1 MKQISILI
9 LLFLGFLISPP
20 AFAQEDDATGGAE
33 LTGADGDVRA
43 PKLKRVAMPD
53 CPTKEVRGV
62 CVDAA
67 TKAPLAGIMLRALDN
82 ANFTAMS
89 GDNGEFVIK
98 VPVHTTALYVHSPQ
112 YLSLQVAIV
121 GEASKLYGAVG
132 DASKRPTEGLTIEM
146 LPDVFRPMFTK
157 ETNIVAA
164 NSQTIT
170 STTSQTIE
178 SDVED
183 LMGADVHTLNRSGNP
198 GNGAAMFIR
207 GLNSLNAN
215 AQPLV
220 VIDGVIQDMQQTRT
234 SLHDGDYNNIL
245 LNINPDDI
253 DKVTVL
259 KNATA
264 LYGAKGS
271 NGVILIETK
280 RGHSMATRI
289 DANVGVGVTLQPRLP
304 SMMDAAQYRIYASE
318 MLGSYPTINQYTD
331 PTTFKFLID
340 DPSKYYYAM
349 YHNDTDWTKEVYH
362 TAMTQNYSI
371 NVQGGDDI
379 GMYNLSL
386 GYTDGQS
393 TAKENGFNRLNV
405 RFNTDI
411 SILRQLNVRFDMSY
425 TKINRD
431 VFDGGAPADF
441 SAAPVSSPTFLA
453 LIKSPFLNP
462 YTYNNVS
469 RYFSSTL
476 SEADDYLI
484 MLDTDLSLGNPTAV
498 LQNGSGINKNRV
510 ESNRFNTVIAPRFDF
525 NKHLSLTETFS
536 YTLDR
541 ISQRY
546 YRPNNGMPLFLIE
559 GIGSVQN
566 KAMSMFSKETSISS
580 DTRLSLTTHLSP
592 LTSQHTLN
600 AFVGLRYLNFAYD
613 NNQPEGQ
620 YANAAND
627 KTPNISTNMD
637 FYDAT
642 GTNDQWRSLT
652 WYANADYN
660 YRNRYYLQASLSME
674 GNSRFGKESKG
685 VKIGGIKWGLFPSI
699 QAGWVITNEEWFQK
713 LTSHHSP
720 LTSLNYLLLRAG
732 WDLSG
737 NDDISNYAART
748 SFGISKYLWMATA
761 AQLDNIGNEE
771 ISCERTSKFNFG
783 LKASLLRNRIGID
796 FDYYI
801 HRTNDLLT
809 LKHFDNLV
817 AGIDNYWSNGGSLSN
832 TGFELTLT
840 GKPVVGKSLQ
850 MELGA
855 SVGHY
860 ANKVKSLP
868 NNSLIYVDGQQTAQG
883 YTSSIYGT
891 ENIATIVGQPVGVFY
906 GYKTDGVFATD
917 ADAHVYANPIS
928 SSIGGEYLRLI
939 DATGASQYFKA
950 GDVCFVDINND
961 GIISEADKTIIGDPN
976 PDIYGNIFANVNWKN
991 LTFYLGLSYSLG
1003 NDIYNYQRSVLEGGS
1018 NFYNQTTTMTNRW
1031 RTEGQQ
1037 TDVPRIS
1044 YGDPMGNS
1052 RFSDRWIE
1060 DGSYLRL
1067 KTLRL
1072 TYKVPVSLSWL
1083 QGLAL
1088 WGEANNLFTVT
1099 RYVGSDP
1106 EGSASNAVLY
1116 QGIDTGNV
1124 AMGRSFTFGMRIN
1137 L

>member
-1 MKQISILI
+1 MRRLSILI
-9 LLFLGFLISPP
+9 FSFFNFVVLTSPALG
-20 AFAQEDDATGGAE
+20 QDDDATAKAT
-33 LTGADGDVRA
+33 LQDADGDAHA
-43 PKLKRVAMPD
+43 PKFKRVTVPD
-53 CPTKEVRGV
+53 CPTKEVRGI
-62 CVDAA
+62 CIDAA
-67 TKAPLAGIMLRALDN
+67 TKAPLAGIMLMALDN
-82 ANFTAMS
+82 VNFTAMTE
-89 GDNGEFVIK
+89 DNGEFVIK
-98 VPVHTTALYVHSPQ
+98 VPVYTTALYVHSPQ
-112 YLSLQVAIV
+112 YISLQVAIV
-121 GEASKLYGAVG
+121 GEGSQRS
-132 DASKRPTEGLTIEM
+132 DSGLKIEM

-157 ETNIVAA
+157 ETSIIAA
-164 NSQTIT
+164 NTHSIT
-170 STTSQTIE
+170 NTTSHSIE
-178 SDVED
+178 SDIGD
-183 LMGADVHTLNRSGNP
+183 IMGTDVHTLNRSGNP
-198 GNGAAMFIR
+198 GNGSAMFIR

-215 AQPLV
+215 AQPLI

-234 SLHDGDYNNIL
+234 SLHDGDYTNLL
-245 LNINPDDI
+245 LNINPEDI

-289 DANVGVGVTLQPRLP
+289 DANVGVGVSLIPRLP
-304 SMMDAAQYRIYASE
+304 TMMDASQYRIYASE
-318 MLGSYPTINQYTD
+318 MLGTYPTISQYTD

-362 TAMTQNYSI
+362 TAMNQNYNI

-411 SILRQLNVRFDMSY
+411 SILRQLKVRFDMSY

-476 SEADDYLI
+476 SEADDYLT

-498 LQNGSGINKNRV
+498 LQNGKGINKNRV
-510 ESNRFNTVIAPRFDF
+510 ESNHFNTVVAPRFDF
-525 NKHLSLTETFS
+525 NSWLSLTETFS

-546 YRPNNGMPLFLIE
+546 YRPNNGMPMFLIE

-580 DTRLSLTTHLSP
+580 DTRLALTTHFSP
-592 LTSQHTLN
+592 HAPQHTLN
-600 AFVGLRYLNFAYD
+600 AFVGFRYLNFAYD

-642 GTNDQWRSLT
+642 GTNDQWRSMT
-652 WYANADYN
+652 WYVNADYN
-660 YRNRYYLQASLSME
+660 YRSRYYLQASLSME

-685 VKIGGIKWGLFPSI
+685 VKIGGVKWGLFPSI
-699 QAGWVITNEEWFQK
+699 QLGWAISNEAWFQK
-713 LTSHHSP
+713 LFNSSN
-720 LTSLNYLLLRAG
+720 SQFLNYLLLRAG

-748 SFGISKYLWMATA
+748 SFGISKYLWKATA

-783 LKASLLRNRIGID
+783 LKASLFKNRIGID

-832 TGFELTLT
+832 TGFELALSA
-840 GKPVVGKSLQ
+840 KPVVCKSLQ
-850 MELGA
+850 IELGA
-855 SVGHY
+855 SIGHY
-860 ANKVKSLP
+860 VNKVKSLP
-868 NNSLIYVDGQQTAQG
+868 DNSLIYLDGKQTAQG

-906 GYKTDGVFATD
+906 GYKTNGVFATD
-917 ADAHVYANPIS
+917 QEASTAAAVPGASPS
-928 SSIGGEYLRLI
+928 GSGGYLYLT
-939 DATGASQYFKA
+939 DATGARQNFHA
-950 GDVCFVDINND
+950 GDTRFVDINGD
-961 GIISEADKTIIGDPN
+961 GEIGEADKTIIGDPN
-976 PDIYGNIFANVNWKN
+976 PDIYGNIFANVHWKN
-991 LTFYLGLSYSLG
+991 LTLYLGFNYSLG
-1003 NDIYNYQRSVLEGGS
+1003 NDIYNYQRSVLEGGN
-1018 NFYNQTTTMTNRW
+1018 NFYNQTTNMTNRW

-1060 DGSYLRL
+1060 NGSYLRL

-1106 EGSASNAVLY
+1106 EFSASNAVLY
-1116 QGIDTGNV
+1116 QGIDPGNV
-1124 AMGRSFTFGMRIN
+1124 AMGRTFTFGMRIN

>member
-1 MKQISILI
+1 MKQSSILI
-9 LLFLGFLISPP
+9 LSFFGFLISPP
-20 AFAQEDDATGGAE
+20 AFAQENDATGEA
-33 LTGADGDVRA
+33 LVASADGETRA
-43 PKLKRVAMPD
+43 PKLKRVAVPD
-53 CPTKEVRGV
+53 CPTKEVRGI
-62 CVDAA
+62 CIDAA

-89 GDNGEFVIK
+89 EDNGEFVIK
-98 VPVHTTALYVHSPQ
+98 VPLHTTALYVHSPQ

-121 GEASKLYGAVG
+121 G
-132 DASKRPTEGLTIEM
+132 DTPNGLKIDM

-157 ETNIVAA
+157 ETNIVAT
-164 NSQTIT
+164 NTQSVTN
-170 STTSQTIE
+170 TTSHSIE
-178 SDVED
+178 ADAGD
-183 LMGADVHTLNRSGNP
+183 IMGADVHTLNRSGNP

-215 AQPLV
+215 AQPLI
-220 VIDGVIQDMQQTRT
+220 VIDGVIQDIQQTRT
-234 SLHDGDYNNIL
+234 SLHDGDYTNLL
-245 LNINPDDI
+245 LNINPEDI

-289 DANVGVGVTLQPRLP
+289 DANVGVGVSLQPRLP
-304 SMMDAAQYRIYASE
+304 SMMNASQYRIYATE
-318 MLGSYPTINQYTD
+318 MLGTYPTINQYTD

-362 TAMTQNYSI
+362 TAMTQNYNI

-411 SILRQLNVRFDMSY
+411 SILRKLSVRFDMSY

-476 SEADDYLI
+476 SEADDYLN

-498 LQNGSGINKNRV
+498 LKNGSGINKNRV

-559 GIGSVQN
+559 GIGTVQN
-566 KAMSMFSKETSISS
+566 KAMSMFSKETTICS
-580 DTRLSLTTHLSP
+580 DTRLNFDLNSKAARRSTPHS
-592 LTSQHTLN
+592 LN
-600 AFVGLRYLNFAYD
+600 AFVGVRYLNFAYD

-660 YRNRYYLQASLSME
+660 YRNRYYLQATLSME

-685 VKIGGIKWGLFPSI
+685 VKIGGVKWGLFPSI
-699 QAGWVITNEEWFQK
+699 QVGWAISNEEWFQK
-713 LTSHHSP
+713 LVNSSTRQ
-720 LTSLNYLLLRAG
+720 LVNYLLLRAG

-761 AQLDNIGNEE
+761 AQLNNIGNEE
-771 ISCERTSKFNFG
+771 ISCERTSKFNVG
-783 LKASLLRNRIGID
+783 LKASLFKNRVGID

-832 TGFELTLT
+832 TGFELTLS

-850 MELGA
+850 VELGA

-860 ANKVKSLP
+860 VNKVKSLP
-868 NNSLIYVDGQQTAQG
+868 NNSLIYVDGQLTAQG

-917 ADAHVYANPIS
+917 QEALAAGAVYS
-928 SSIGGEYLRLI
+928 SSDNGGYLYLT
-939 DATGASQYFKA
+939 DATGARQNFHA
-950 GDVCFVDINND
+950 GDMHFVDINGD
-961 GIISEADKTIIGDPN
+961 GEIGEADKTIIGDPN

-991 LTFYLGLSYSLG
+991 LTLYLGFNYSLG

-1044 YGDPMGNS
+1044 
-1052 RFSDRWIE
+1052 
-1060 DGSYLRL
+1060 
-1067 KTLRL
+1067 
-1072 TYKVPVSLSWL
+1072 
-1083 QGLAL
+1083 
-1088 WGEANNLFTVT
+1088 
-1099 RYVGSDP
+1099 
-1106 EGSASNAVLY
+1106 
-1116 QGIDTGNV
+1116 
-1124 AMGRSFTFGMRIN
+1124 
-1137 L
+1137 

>member
-1 MKQISILI
+1 MRRLSII
-9 LLFLGFLISPP
+9 IFSFLSVIVITH
-20 AFAQEDDATGGAE
+20 AQNAVED
-33 LTGADGDVRA
+33 VNA
-43 PKLKRVAMPD
+43 PKFKRVTVPD
-53 CPTKEVRGV
+53 YPTKEVRGI
-62 CVDAA
+62 CIDAT

-82 ANFTAMS
+82 NNYTAMTE
-89 GDNGEFVIK
+89 DNGEFVIK
-98 VPVHTTALYVHSPQ
+98 VPVYTTALYVHSPQ
-112 YLSLQVAIV
+112 YISLQVAIA
-121 GEASKLYGAVG
+121 E
-132 DASKRPTEGLTIEM
+132 DASSGLKIQM

-157 ETNIVAA
+157 ETSIVAA
-164 NSQTIT
+164 NTQSIT
-170 STTSQTIE
+170 NTTSHTIE
-178 SDVED
+178 TDAGNI
-183 LMGADVHTLNRSGNP
+183 MGADVHTLNRSGVP
-198 GNGAAMFIR
+198 GSGSAMFIR

-215 AQPLV
+215 AQPLI
-220 VIDGVIQDMQQTRT
+220 VIDGIIQDMQQTRS
-234 SLHDGDYNNIL
+234 SLHDGDYANLL
-245 LNINPDDI
+245 LNINPEDI

-264 LYGAKGS
+264 IYGAKGS

-289 DANVGVGVTLQPRLP
+289 DANVGVGVSLVPRLP
-304 SMMDAAQYRIYASE
+304 TMMNANQYRIYASE
-318 MLGSYPTINQYTD
+318 MLGTYPTISQFTD

-340 DPSKYYYAM
+340 APSKYYYAM
-349 YHNDTDWTKEVYH
+349 YHNDTDWTNEVYH
-362 TAMTQNYSI
+362 TAMTQNYNI

-411 SILRQLNVRFDMSY
+411 NILRQLKVQFDMSY

-453 LIKSPFLNP
+453 LIKSPFLSP

-476 SEADDYLI
+476 SEADDYLT

-498 LQNGSGINKNRV
+498 LHNGKGINKNRV
-510 ESNRFNTVIAPRFDF
+510 ESNHFNTVIAPRFEF
-525 NKHLSLTETFS
+525 NSWLSLTETFS

-546 YRPNNGMPLFLIE
+546 YRPNNGMPMFLIE

-566 KAMSMFSKETSISS
+566 KAMSMFSKENTISS
-580 DTRLSLTTHLSP
+580 DTRLQLKKQMGPHS
-592 LTSQHTLN
+592 LN
-600 AFVGLRYLNFAYD
+600 AFVGVRYLNFAYD

-642 GTNDQWRSLT
+642 GTNDEWRSLT

-685 VKIGGIKWGLFPSI
+685 MKIGGVKWGIFPSV
-699 QAGWVITNEEWFQK
+699 QLGWVISNEAWFQ
-713 LTSHHSP
+713 
-720 LTSLNYLLLRAG
+720 SLNTQHSTLNFINYLILKAG

-748 SFGISKYLWMATA
+748 SFGISKYLWKATA
-761 AQLDNIGNEE
+761 AQLNNIGNEE

-783 LKASLLRNRIGID
+783 LKASLFNNRIGID

-832 TGFELTLT
+832 KGFELTLSA
-840 GKPVVGKSLQ
+840 KPVVSKSLQ
-850 MELGA
+850 IELGA
-855 SVGHY
+855 SIGHY
-860 ANKVKSLP
+860 VNEVKSLP
-868 NNSLIYVDGQQTAQG
+868 NNSLIYLDGKQTAQG
-883 YTSSIYGT
+883 YTSSIYGI

-906 GYKTDGVFATD
+906 GYKTNGVLATD
-917 ADAHVYANPIS
+917 QEASTAGAK
-928 SSIGGEYLRLI
+928 GYLYLT
-939 DATGASQYFKA
+939 DATGARQDFHA
-950 GDVCFVDINND
+950 GDMRFVDINGD
-961 GIISEADKTIIGDPN
+961 GEISEADKTIIGDPN

-991 LTFYLGLSYSLG
+991 LTLHLGFNYSLG

-1018 NFYNQTTTMTNRW
+1018 NFYNQTTNMTNRW

-1044 YGDPMGNS
+1044 YGDPMGNN

-1072 TYKVPVSLSWL
+1072 TYKVPVNLSWL

-1099 RYVGSDP
+1099 RYLGSDP
-1106 EGSASNAVLY
+1106 EFSANNAVLY
-1116 QGIDTGNV
+1116 QGIDPGNV
-1124 AMGRSFTFGMRIN
+1124 AQSRSFTFGMRIN

>member
-1 MKQISILI
+1 MRRLSILI
-9 LLFLGFLISPP
+9 FSLFSFIVITH
-20 AFAQEDDATGGAE
+20 AQTF
-33 LTGADGDVRA
+33 
-43 PKLKRVAMPD
+43 KRVTMPD
-53 CPTKEVRGV
+53 CPTKEVRGI
-62 CVDAA
+62 CIDAA
-67 TKAPLAGIMLRALDN
+67 TKAPLAGIMLSALDN
-82 ANFTAMS
+82 NNFTAMTE
-89 GDNGEFVIK
+89 DNGEFVIK

-112 YLSLQVAIV
+112 YISLQVAIA
-121 GEASKLYGAVG
+121 ENAS
-132 DASKRPTEGLTIEM
+132 TGLKIEM

-157 ETNIVAA
+157 ETSIVAA
-164 NSQTIT
+164 NTQSIT
-170 STTSQTIE
+170 NTTSHTIE
-178 SDVED
+178 TDAGNI
-183 LMGADVHTLNRSGNP
+183 MGADVHTLNRSGVP
-198 GNGAAMFIR
+198 GSGSAMFIR

-215 AQPLV
+215 AQPLI
-220 VIDGVIQDMQQTRT
+220 VIDGIIQDMQQTRS
-234 SLHDGDYNNIL
+234 SLHDGDYANLL
-245 LNINPDDI
+245 LNINPEDI

-289 DANVGVGVTLQPRLP
+289 DANVGVGVSLVPRLP
-304 SMMDAAQYRIYASE
+304 TMMDANQYRVYASE
-318 MLGSYPTINQYTD
+318 MLGTYPTISQFTD

-362 TAMTQNYSI
+362 TAMTQNYNI

-411 SILRQLNVRFDMSY
+411 SILRQLKVQFDMSY

-453 LIKSPFLNP
+453 LIKSPFLSP

-476 SEADDYLI
+476 SEADDYLT

-498 LQNGSGINKNRV
+498 LQNGKGINKNRV
-510 ESNRFNTVIAPRFDF
+510 ESNHFNTVIAPRFDF
-525 NKHLSLTETFS
+525 NSWLSLTETFS

-546 YRPNNGMPLFLIE
+546 YRPNNGMPMFLIE

-566 KAMSMFSKETSISS
+566 KAMSMFSKENAISS
-580 DTRLSLTTHLSP
+580 DTRLTLTSHLSP
-592 LTSQHTLN
+592 LTSHLSPLTSHHSLN
-600 AFVGLRYLNFAYD
+600 AFVGVRYLNFAYD

-642 GTNDQWRSLT
+642 GTNDKWRSLT

-685 VKIGGIKWGLFPSI
+685 MKIGGVKWGLFPSV
-699 QAGWVITNEEWFQK
+699 QLGWVISNEKWFQS
-713 LTSHHSP
+713 LTSHSSKATGRRDSGNP
-720 LTSLNYLLLRAG
+720 LTPINYLLLKAG

-748 SFGISKYLWMATA
+748 SFGISKYLWKATA
-761 AQLDNIGNEE
+761 AQLNNIGNEE

-783 LKASLLRNRIGID
+783 LKASLLNNRVAID

-832 TGFELTLT
+832 KGFELTLSA
-840 GKPVVGKSLQ
+840 KPVVSKSLYI
-850 MELGA
+850 ELGA
-855 SVGHY
+855 SIGHY
-860 ANKVKSLP
+860 VNEVKSLP
-868 NNSLIYVDGQQTAQG
+868 DNSLIYLDGKQTAQG
-883 YTSSIYGT
+883 YTSSIYGI

-906 GYKTDGVFATD
+906 GYKTNGVLATD
-917 ADAHVYANPIS
+917 QEASTATLPS
-928 SSIGGEYLRLI
+928 LPPSLGEGSGVGQGSGVGFLYLT
-939 DATGASQYFKA
+939 DATGARQEFHA
-950 GDVCFVDINND
+950 GDMRFVDINGD
-961 GIISEADKTIIGDPN
+961 GEISEADKTIIGDPN

-991 LTFYLGLSYSLG
+991 LTLHLGFNYSLG

-1018 NFYNQTTTMTNRW
+1018 NFYNQTTNMTNRW

-1072 TYKVPVSLSWL
+1072 TYKVPVNLTWL
-1083 QGLAL
+1083 QGLAI

-1099 RYVGSDP
+1099 HYLGSDP
-1106 EGSASNAVLY
+1106 EFSANNAVLY
-1116 QGIDTGNV
+1116 QGIDPGNV
-1124 AMGRSFTFGMRIN
+1124 AQGRSFTFGMRIN

>member
-1 MKQISILI
+1 MKQ
-9 LLFLGFLISPP
+9 LLFIIFALIGVLVPSP
-20 AFAQEDDATGGAE
+20 ALAQDESTTSEAGIAD
-33 LTGADGDVRA
+33 ADGDARA
-43 PKLKRVAMPD
+43 PKMKRAVVPD
-53 CPTKEVRGV
+53 IPTMEVRGV

-67 TKAPLAGIMLRALDN
+67 TKAPLAGIMLKALN
-82 ANFTAMS
+82 NENFTAMIE
-89 GDNGEFVIK
+89 DDGEFVIK

-112 YLSLQVAIV
+112 YLGLQVAIS
-121 GEASKLYGAVG
+121 GQHL
-132 DASKRPTEGLTIEM
+132 RIEM
-146 LPDVFRPMFTK
+146 LPDIFRPMFTK
-157 ETNIVAA
+157 ETSIVAA
-164 NSQTIT
+164 TTHTIT
-170 STTSQTIE
+170 NTASQTIE
-178 SDVED
+178 TDVEGI
-183 LMGADVHTLNRSGNP
+183 MGADVHTLNRSGNP

-215 AQPLV
+215 AQPLI

-234 SLHDGDYNNIL
+234 SLHDGDYNNLL
-245 LNINPDDI
+245 LNINPEDI
-253 DKVTVL
+253 DNVTVL

-271 NGVILIETK
+271 NGVVLIETK

-289 DANVGVGVTLQPRLP
+289 DANVGVGVSLVPRLP
-304 SMMDAAQYRIYASE
+304 SMMDASQYRVYASE
-318 MLGSYPTINQYTD
+318 MLGTYPTINQYTD

-362 TAMTQNYSI
+362 TAMTQNYNI

-393 TAKENGFNRLNV
+393 TARENGFNRLNV
-405 RFNTDI
+405 RFNSDI
-411 SILRQLNVRFDMSY
+411 TILKQLAVRFDMSY

-431 VFDGGAPADF
+431 MFDGGAPADF
-441 SAAPVSSPTFLA
+441 TAAPVSSPTFLA

-462 YTYNNVS
+462 FTYNNVA

-476 SEADDYLI
+476 SDADDYLT
-484 MLDTDLSLGNPTAV
+484 MLDTDLSLGNPTAL
-498 LQNGSGINKNRV
+498 LQNGKGINKNRV
-510 ESNRFNTVIAPRFDF
+510 ESNHFNTVIAPRWDI
-525 NKHLSLTETFS
+525 NGWLSLTETFS

-541 ISQRY
+541 NSQRY
-546 YRPNNGMPLFLIE
+546 YRPDNGMPLFLID
-559 GIGSVQN
+559 GIGTVQN

-580 DTRLSLTTHLSP
+580 DTRLQLRRQMGPHA
-592 LTSQHTLN
+592 LN
-600 AFVGLRYLNFAYD
+600 AFVGVRYLNFAYD

-642 GTNDQWRSLT
+642 GINDEWRSLT

-660 YRNRYYLQASLSME
+660 YRNRYYVQASLAME

-685 VKIGGIKWGLFPSI
+685 IKIGGVKWGVFPGI
-699 QAGWVITNEEWFQK
+699 QLGWAITNEDWFPK
-713 LTSHHSP
+713 TIGI
-720 LTSLNYLLLRAG
+720 NYLLLKAG

-748 SFGISKYLWMATA
+748 SFGISKYLWMSTA
-761 AQLDNIGNEE
+761 AQLNNIGNEE
-771 ISCERTSKFNFG
+771 ISCERTSKLNFG
-783 LKASLLRNRIGID
+783 FKASLLNNRIGLD

-832 TGFELTLT
+832 TGFELTLS

-850 MELGA
+850 VELGA

-860 ANKVKSLP
+860 VNKVKSLP

-891 ENIATIVGQPVGVFY
+891 ENIATIVGQPLGVFY
-906 GYKTDGVFATD
+906 GYKTAGVFTTD
-917 ADAHVYANPIS
+917 QEASAA
-928 SSIGGEYLRLI
+928 GAKGYLYLT
-939 DATGASQYFKA
+939 DATGAHQNFYA
-950 GDVCFVDINND
+950 GDMHFVDINGD
-961 GIISEADKTIIGDPN
+961 GEIGEADKTIIGDPN

-991 LTFYLGLSYSLG
+991 LTLHLGFNYSLG
-1003 NDIYNYQRSVLEGGS
+1003 NDVFNYQRSILEGGS
-1018 NFYNQTTTMTNRW
+1018 NFYNQTTNMTNRW

-1037 TDVPRIS
+1037 TDVPRLS
-1044 YGDPMGNS
+1044 YADPMGNS

-1083 QGLAL
+1083 QGLAI
-1088 WGEANNLFTVT
+1088 WGEASNLFTVT
-1099 RYVGSDP
+1099 HYLGSDP
-1106 EGSASNAVLY
+1106 EFSASNAVLY
-1116 QGIDTGNV
+1116 QGIDAGNV

>member
-1 MKQISILI
+1 MRRLSILI
-9 LLFLGFLISPP
+9 FLFLSVIVITH
-20 AFAQEDDATGGAE
+20 AQNI
-33 LTGADGDVRA
+33 
-43 PKLKRVAMPD
+43 KRVTVPD
-53 CPTKEVRGV
+53 YPTKEVRGV
-62 CVDAA
+62 CIDAT

-82 ANFTAMS
+82 NNYTAMTE
-89 GDNGEFVIK
+89 DNGEFVIK

-112 YLSLQVAIV
+112 YISLQVAI
-121 GEASKLYGAVG
+121 AG
-132 DASKRPTEGLTIEM
+132 DASQRSGSGLKIEM

-157 ETNIVAA
+157 ETSIVAA
-164 NSQTIT
+164 NTQSIT
-170 STTSQTIE
+170 NTTSHTIE
-178 SDVED
+178 TDVGNV
-183 LMGADVHTLNRSGNP
+183 MGADVHTLNRSGVP
-198 GNGAAMFIR
+198 GSGSAMFIR

-215 AQPLV
+215 AQPLI
-220 VIDGVIQDMQQTRT
+220 VIDGIIQDMQQTRT
-234 SLHDGDYNNIL
+234 SLHDGDYANLL
-245 LNINPDDI
+245 LNINPEDI

-289 DANVGVGVTLQPRLP
+289 DANVGVGVSLVPRLP
-304 SMMDAAQYRIYASE
+304 TMMNANQYRIYASE
-318 MLGSYPTINQYTD
+318 MLGTYPTISQFTD

-362 TAMTQNYSI
+362 TAMTQNYNI

-411 SILRQLNVRFDMSY
+411 SILRKLKVQFDMSY
-425 TKINRD
+425 TKINRN

-453 LIKSPFLNP
+453 LIKSPFLSP

-476 SEADDYLI
+476 SEADDYLT

-498 LQNGSGINKNRV
+498 LQNGKGINKNRV
-510 ESNRFNTVIAPRFDF
+510 ESNHFNTVIAPRFDF
-525 NKHLSLTETFS
+525 NSWLSLTETFS

-546 YRPNNGMPLFLIE
+546 YRPNNGMPMFLIE

-566 KAMSMFSKETSISS
+566 KAMSMFSKENTISS
-580 DTRLSLTTHLSP
+580 DTRLQLQKQMGPHS
-592 LTSQHTLN
+592 LN

-642 GTNDQWRSLT
+642 GTNDKWRSLT

-660 YRNRYYLQASLSME
+660 YRNRYYLQASLSVE

-685 VKIGGIKWGLFPSI
+685 MKIGGVKWGLFPNV
-699 QAGWVITNEEWFQK
+699 QLGWVISNEEWFQS
-713 LTSHHSP
+713 LTSI
-720 LTSLNYLLLRAG
+720 NYLLLKAG

-748 SFGISKYLWMATA
+748 SFGISKYLWKATA
-761 AQLDNIGNEE
+761 AQLNNIGNEE

-783 LKASLLRNRIGID
+783 LKASLFNNRIGID

-832 TGFELTLT
+832 KGFELMLSA
-840 GKPVVGKSLQ
+840 KPVVCKSLQ
-850 MELGA
+850 IELGA
-855 SVGHY
+855 SIGHY
-860 ANKVKSLP
+860 VNKVKSLP
-868 NNSLIYVDGQQTAQG
+868 NNSLIYLDGEQTAQG
-883 YTSSIYGT
+883 YTSSIYGI
-891 ENIATIVGQPVGVFY
+891 ENIATIVGHPAGVFY
-906 GYKTDGVFATD
+906 GYKTNGVIATD
-917 ADAHVYANPIS
+917 QEVSTAGAN
-928 SSIGGEYLRLI
+928 GYLYLT
-939 DATGASQYFKA
+939 DATGARQNFHA
-950 GDVCFVDINND
+950 GDMRFVDINGD
-961 GIISEADKTIIGDPN
+961 GEIGEADKTIIGDPN

-991 LTFYLGLSYSLG
+991 LTLHLGFNYSLG

-1018 NFYNQTTTMTNRW
+1018 NFYNQTTNMTNRW

-1060 DGSYLRL
+1060 NGSYLRL

-1099 RYVGSDP
+1099 RYLGSDP
-1106 EGSASNAVLY
+1106 EFSANNAVLY
-1116 QGIDTGNV
+1116 QGIDPGNV
-1124 AMGRSFTFGMRIN
+1124 AQGRSFTFGMRIN

>member
-1 MKQISILI
+1 MKQLRTFIFSFSMALSLSFPVHALSFIAGTDSVQPVTSHPI
-9 LLFLGFLISPP
+9 
-20 AFAQEDDATGGAE
+20 
-33 LTGADGDVRA
+33 
-43 PKLKRVAMPD
+43 KRVAVPD
-53 CPTKEVRGV
+53 SPTKEVSGV
-62 CVDAA
+62 CIDAA
-67 TKAPLAGIMLRALDN
+67 TKVPLAGIMVRALDN
-82 ANFTAMS
+82 ANFTAMTE
-89 GDNGEFVIK
+89 DNGEFVIK
-98 VPVHTTALYVHSPQ
+98 VPVHTTALYVYSPQ
-112 YLSLQVAIV
+112 YLSLQVAIP
-121 GEASKLYGAVG
+121 G
-132 DASKRPTEGLTIEM
+132 DFESPQSSSGNRLRIEM
-146 LPDVFRPMFTK
+146 LPDIFRPMFTDQ
-157 ETNIVAA
+157 TNIVAT
-164 NSQTIT
+164 NTQSIVN
-170 STTSQTIE
+170 TTAQSIE
-178 SDVED
+178 ADVESI
-183 LMGADVHTLNRSGNP
+183 MGADVHTLNRSGNP
-198 GNGAAMFIR
+198 GNGSAMFIR

-215 AQPLV
+215 AQPLI
-220 VIDGVIQDMQQTRT
+220 VIDGVIQDMQETRT
-234 SLHDGDYNNIL
+234 SLHDGDYTNLL
-245 LNINPDDI
+245 LNINPEDI

-289 DANVGVGVTLQPRLP
+289 DANIGVGVSLQPKLP
-304 SMMDAAQYRIYASE
+304 SMMNATQYRIYASE

-349 YHNDTDWTKEVYH
+349 YHNDTDWTKEVYR
-362 TAMTQNYSI
+362 TALNQNYNI

-393 TAKENGFNRLNV
+393 TARENGFNRLNV

-411 SILRQLNVRFDMSY
+411 SILRKLSVRFDMSY

-453 LIKSPFLNP
+453 LIKSPFLSP

-469 RYFSSTL
+469 RFFSTTL
-476 SEADDYLI
+476 SEADDFLT

-510 ESNRFNTVIAPRFDF
+510 ETNHFNTVIAPRFDF
-525 NKHLSLTETFS
+525 NSHLALTETFS

-580 DTRLSLTTHLSP
+580 DTRLSFTLNGKTTKRPSP
-592 LTSQHTLN
+592 HSLN

-620 YANAAND
+620 YASAAND

-642 GTNDQWRSLT
+642 GANDEWRSLT

-660 YRNRYYLQASLSME
+660 YRNRYYLQSTLSME

-685 VKIGGIKWGLFPSI
+685 VKIGGVRWGLFPSI
-699 QAGWVITNEEWFQK
+699 QVGWAITNEAWFQK
-713 LTSHHSP
+713 LFNSS
-720 LTSLNYLLLRAG
+720 NFINFLLLRAG

-737 NDDISNYAART
+737 NDDINNYAART
-748 SFGISKYLWMATA
+748 SFGISKYLWRATA

-771 ISCERTSKFNFG
+771 ISCERTSKWNFG
-783 LKASLLRNRIGID
+783 LKAALLNNRVGLD

-840 GKPVVGKSLQ
+840 TKPVVSKSFQ

-855 SVGHY
+855 SIGHY
-860 ANKVKSLP
+860 VNKVKSLP
-868 NNSLIYVDGQQTAQG
+868 NNSLIYVDGKQTAQG

-891 ENIATIVGQPVGVFY
+891 DNIATIVGQPLGVFY

-917 ADAHVYANPIS
+917 YEASTAGAN
-928 SSIGGEYLRLI
+928 GYLYLT
-939 DATGASQYFKA
+939 DATGAHQDFHA
-950 GDVCFVDINND
+950 GDMHFVDLNGD
-961 GIISEADKTIIGDPN
+961 GEIGEADKTIIGNPN
-976 PDIYGNIFANVNWKN
+976 PNIYGNIFANVNWKN
-991 LTFYLGLSYSLG
+991 LTLHLGFNYSLG
-1003 NDIYNYQRSVLEGGS
+1003 NDVFNYQRSILEAGS
-1018 NFYNQTTTMTNRW
+1018 NFYNQTTDMTNRW

-1037 TDVPRIS
+1037 TDVPRIT

-1052 RFSDRWIE
+1052 RFCDRWIE

-1072 TYKVPVSLSWL
+1072 TYKVPVNLSWL

-1088 WGEANNLFTVT
+1088 WAEANNLFTVT
-1099 RYVGSDP
+1099 HYLGSDP
-1106 EGSASNAVLY
+1106 EFSVSNAVLS

-1124 AMGRSFTFGMRIN
+1124 AQGRTFTFGMRIN

>member
-1 MKQISILI
+1 MRRLR
-9 LLFLGFLISPP
+9 FLIFSFLSFIIIPTP
-20 AFAQEDDATGGAE
+20 AIAQDDDATSE
-33 LTGADGDVRA
+33 ETTTQK
-43 PKLKRVAMPD
+43 KLKRVVVPSY
-53 CPTKEVRGV
+53 PVKEVKGI
-62 CVDAA
+62 CIDAA
-67 TKAPLAGIMLRALDN
+67 TKAPLAGIMLNALGND
-82 ANFTAMS
+82 NFTAMTD
-89 GDNGEFVIK
+89 DNGEFIIK
-98 VPVHTTALYVHSPQ
+98 VPVYTTALYVHSPQ
-112 YLSLQVAIV
+112 YLSLQVSISERSDNAQRLEI
-121 GEASKLYGAVG
+121 
-132 DASKRPTEGLTIEM
+132 RM
-146 LPDVFRPMFTK
+146 LPDKFLPMFTK
-157 ETNIVAA
+157 ETNIVAS
-164 NSQTIT
+164 NTQSIT
-170 STTSQTIE
+170 NTTAHTIE
-178 SDVED
+178 ED
-183 LMGADVHTLNRSGNP
+183 AGEIMGADVRTLIRSGNP

-215 AQPLV
+215 AQPLI

-234 SLHDGDYNNIL
+234 SLHDGDYTNLL
-245 LNINPDDI
+245 LNINPEDI

-289 DANVGVGVTLQPRLP
+289 DANVGVGVSLQPKLP
-304 SMMDAAQYRIYASE
+304 TMMNASQYRVYASE
-318 MLGSYPTINQYTD
+318 MLGTYPTISQFTD

-349 YHNDTDWTKEVYH
+349 YHNETDWTKEVYH
-362 TAMTQNYSI
+362 TAMSQNYNI

-393 TAKENGFNRLNV
+393 TARENGFNRLNV

-411 SILRQLNVRFDMSY
+411 SILRQLKVRFDMSY

-441 SAAPVSSPTFLA
+441 DAAPVSSPTFLA
-453 LIKSPFLNP
+453 LIKSPFLSP

-476 SEADDYLI
+476 SEADDYLT

-498 LQNGSGINKNRV
+498 LKNGSGINKNRV
-510 ESNRFNTVIAPRFDF
+510 ETNHFNTVIAPRFDF
-525 NKHLSLTETFS
+525 NSWLSLTETFS

-566 KAMSMFSKETSISS
+566 KAMSMFAKETSISS
-580 DTRLSLTTHLSP
+580 DTRLQLQKQMGPHS
-592 LTSQHTLN
+592 LN

-642 GTNDQWRSLT
+642 GANDEWRSLT

-660 YRNRYYLQASLSME
+660 YRNRYYIQATLAME
-674 GNSRFGKESKG
+674 GNSRFGSEAKG
-685 VKIGGIKWGLFPSI
+685 VKIAGVKWGIFPGV
-699 QAGWVITNEEWFQK
+699 QLGWAISNEAWFQS
-713 LTSHHSP
+713 LNAQHST
-720 LTSLNYLLLRAG
+720 LSFINYLLLKAG

-761 AQLDNIGNEE
+761 AQLDNIGNEK

-783 LKASLLRNRIGID
+783 FKASLLNNRIGID

-840 GKPVVGKSLQ
+840 TKPVVAKSLQ
-850 MELGA
+850 IELGA
-855 SVGHY
+855 SIGHY
-860 ANKVKSLP
+860 TNKVKSLP
-868 NNSLIYVDGQQTAQG
+868 NDSRIYLDGQQTAQG
-883 YTSSIYGT
+883 FTSSIYGVD
-891 ENIATIVGQPVGVFY
+891 NIATIVGQPIGMFY
-906 GYKTDGVFATD
+906 GYKTTGVFATD
-917 ADAHVYANPIS
+917 QEASTAGAN
-928 SSIGGEYLRLI
+928 GYLYLT
-939 DATGASQYFKA
+939 DATGARKNFYA
-950 GDVCFVDINND
+950 GDMHFVDINGD
-961 GIISEADKTIIGDPN
+961 GEISEADKTIIGNPN

-991 LTFYLGLSYSLG
+991 LTLHLGFNYSLG
-1003 NDIYNYQRSVLEGGS
+1003 NDIFNYQRSILEGGS
-1018 NFYNQTTTMTNRW
+1018 NFYNQTTDMTNRW

-1037 TDVPRIS
+1037 TNVPRIS

-1067 KTLRL
+1067 RTLRL

-1083 QGLAL
+1083 QGLSL
-1088 WGEANNLFTVT
+1088 WAEANNLFTIT
-1099 RYVGSDP
+1099 HYLGSDP
-1106 EGSASNAVLY
+1106 EFSASNAVLY
-1116 QGIDTGNV
+1116 QGIDPGNV
-1124 AMGRSFTFGMRIN
+1124 AQGRTFTFGMRIN

>member
-1 MKQISILI
+1 MRRLSILI
-9 LLFLGFLISPP
+9 FSLFSFIVITH
-20 AFAQEDDATGGAE
+20 AQTF
-33 LTGADGDVRA
+33 
-43 PKLKRVAMPD
+43 KRVTTPD
-53 CPTKEVRGV
+53 CPTKEVRGI
-62 CVDAA
+62 CVDAT

-82 ANFTAMS
+82 NNFTAMTE
-89 GDNGEFVIK
+89 DNGEFVIK

-112 YLSLQVAIV
+112 YISLQVTIA
-121 GEASKLYGAVG
+121 G
-132 DASKRPTEGLTIEM
+132 DASSGLEIQM

-157 ETNIVAA
+157 ETSIVAA
-164 NSQTIT
+164 NTQSIT
-170 STTSQTIE
+170 NTTSHTIE
-178 SDVED
+178 TDAGNI
-183 LMGADVHTLNRSGNP
+183 MGADVHTLNRSGVP
-198 GNGAAMFIR
+198 GSGSAMFIR

-215 AQPLV
+215 AQPLI
-220 VIDGVIQDMQQTRT
+220 VIDGIIQDMQQTRT
-234 SLHDGDYNNIL
+234 SLHDGDYANLL
-245 LNINPDDI
+245 LNINPEDI

-264 LYGAKGS
+264 IYGAKGS

-289 DANVGVGVTLQPRLP
+289 DANVGVGVSLVPRLP
-304 SMMDAAQYRIYASE
+304 TMMNANQYRIYASE
-318 MLGSYPTINQYTD
+318 MLGTYPTISQFTD

-362 TAMTQNYSI
+362 TAMTQNYNI

-411 SILRQLNVRFDMSY
+411 NILRQLKVQFDMSY

-453 LIKSPFLNP
+453 LIKSPFLSP

-476 SEADDYLI
+476 SEADDYLT

-498 LQNGSGINKNRV
+498 LHNGKGINKNRV
-510 ESNRFNTVIAPRFDF
+510 ESNHFNTVIAPRFEF
-525 NKHLSLTETFS
+525 NSWLSLTETFS

-546 YRPNNGMPLFLIE
+546 YRPNNGMPMFLIE

-566 KAMSMFSKETSISS
+566 KAMSMFSKENTISS
-580 DTRLSLTTHLSP
+580 DTRLQLKKQMGPHS
-592 LTSQHTLN
+592 LN
-600 AFVGLRYLNFAYD
+600 AFVGVRYLNFAYD

-642 GTNDQWRSLT
+642 GTNDEWRSLT

-685 VKIGGIKWGLFPSI
+685 MKIGGVKWGLFPSV
-699 QAGWVITNEEWFQK
+699 QLGWAISNEEWFQS
-713 LTSHHSP
+713 LTP
-720 LTSLNYLLLRAG
+720 INYLLLKAG

-748 SFGISKYLWMATA
+748 SFGISKYLWKATA
-761 AQLDNIGNEE
+761 AQLNNIGNEE
-771 ISCERTSKFNFG
+771 ISCERTNKFNFG
-783 LKASLLRNRIGID
+783 LKASLLNNRIGID

-832 TGFELTLT
+832 KGFELTLSA
-840 GKPVVGKSLQ
+840 KPVVSKSLQ
-850 MELGA
+850 IELGA
-855 SVGHY
+855 SIGHY
-860 ANKVKSLP
+860 ANEVKSLP
-868 NNSLIYVDGQQTAQG
+868 NNSLIYLDGKQTAQG
-883 YTSSIYGT
+883 YTSSIYGI

-906 GYKTDGVFATD
+906 GYKTNGVLATD
-917 ADAHVYANPIS
+917 QEASTASLPS
-928 SSIGGEYLRLI
+928 LGEGSGVGYLYLT
-939 DATGASQYFKA
+939 DATGARQEFHA
-950 GDVCFVDINND
+950 GDMRFVDINGD
-961 GIISEADKTIIGDPN
+961 GEIGEADKTIIGDPN

-991 LTFYLGLSYSLG
+991 LTLHLGFNYSLG

-1018 NFYNQTTTMTNRW
+1018 NFYNQTTNMTNRW

-1072 TYKVPVSLSWL
+1072 TYKVPVNLSWL
-1083 QGLAL
+1083 QGLAI

-1099 RYVGSDP
+1099 HYLGSDP
-1106 EGSASNAVLY
+1106 EFSANNAVLY
-1116 QGIDTGNV
+1116 QGIDPGNV
-1124 AMGRSFTFGMRIN
+1124 AQGRSFTFGMRIN